1 MATKKLVEEV
11 EIKTDAIEEVV
22 QEEVPVVEEPVVE
35 DAETVKEEVAPK
47 KSTRKTKVEPVVEEI
62 VEEVVEPVKETVARP
77 TVLSKDDIKHRL
89 GILDEASNHRYELV
103 LLANDRFFSNIEK
116 VQRLSTCLLSNCDA
130 TSAFTIL
137 TR

>member
-35 DAETVKEEVAPK
+35 DAETVKEEVTPK
-47 KSTRKTKVEPVVEEI
+47 KSIRKTKVEPVVEE
-62 VEEVVEPVKETVARP
+62 VVEPVKETAARP
-77 TVLSKDDIKHRL
+77 TVLSKDDIKRRL
-89 GILDEASNHRYELV
+89 GILDETSNHRYELV